1 MATRIQRNQE
11 MQIFDRQTFIFKA
24 FGNWTR
30 LHILHMLGKH
40 DWGARRL
47 QQELVVSRASLSQHV
62 AKLQVAGLLIKQR
75 RGEGLCM
82 SLAFPEVKWA
92 YELIRNVLR
101 AQILNDRV
109 FL

>member
-1 MATRIQRNQE
+1 
-11 MQIFDRQTFIFKA
+11 
-24 FGNWTR
+24 
-30 LHILHMLGKH
+30 MLGKH

-101 AQILNDRV
+101 AQIHNDRV